1 MHPDDDDVFAT
12 SLIDCYM
19 ACPTSL
25 EKMCLALFAVT
36 YDVVSGISQQADESP
51 SDYLVSR
58 EKPGIIKLHNGL
70 GYMRKRKRQSIL
82 RVKRFRVATEPERYY
97 HSKLILYFPWSRE
110 EDLLDGFPS
119 YHASYHS
126 KITIIQPNADMFNDD
141 CDVFDISPDDADH
154 DRTDNTVWDLVAP
167 SIAQDDALK
176 NKTGFSMLQDN
187 AEGEQSDARCAGT
200 ANDSPSD
207 IQSRLYYQAAS
218 K

>member
-1 MHPDDDDVFAT
+1 M
-12 SLIDCYM
+12 
-19 ACPTSL
+19 
-25 EKMCLALFAVT
+25 
-36 YDVVSGISQQADESP
+36 
-51 SDYLVSR
+51 
-58 EKPGIIKLHNGL
+58 
-70 GYMRKRKRQSIL
+70 
-82 RVKRFRVATEPERYY
+82 ATEPERYY

-110 EDLLDGFPS
+110 EDLLGEFPS

-167 SIAQDDALK
+167 SIAQDDALT

-187 AEGEQSDARCAGT
+187 AEGEQSDARGAGT
-200 ANDSPSD
+200 ANDCPSD

-218 K
+218 KQGMLLREYCEHIRNLNVEQRHVVLFNRQWCKSFVHQQWLGKKTGWLQNFSEWLWWYRQITCCLSYPT